1 MYFIKE
7 QSLWLWNSIIVKDII
22 QKYLSTQKWK
32 WFKYVSYDILVWNNE
47 VRIETLFWDV
57 LWYVVTHK
65 ISCLCILFITTCAMV
80 TPNAFPKLWS
90 YKWRGLS
97 ESVHWILEQTMSKVW
112 FKCYNVNIRAGDISA
127 INSSVRLEIDEVDY

>member
-1 MYFIKE
+1 MTLLKGVTAICLYMKGFIVFFCKIK
-7 QSLWLWNSIIVKDII
+7 WKTIIVKDII
-22 QKYLSTQKWK
+22 QKYFSTHKWK

-112 FKCYNVNIRAGDISA
+112 FMTSMKFCRH
-127 INSSVRLEIDEVDY
+127 